1 MDDDLNVPAA
11 MGQVFAAIRD
21 INRLLDAG
29 TPEPEVRLQLRAL
42 VDEVDDVLGVL
53 PLVDRE
59 RAGVT
64 LTADDQDLLDRRAA
78 ARSGRAWEEA
88 DRLRTR
94 LLERGIIV
102 EDTAQGQRWKRR

>member
-11 MGQVFAAIRD
+11 IGQVFAAIRD

-29 TPEPEVRLQLRAL
+29 TPAPEVRLQLLDL
-42 VDEVDDVLGVL
+42 VGEVDDVLGVL

-59 RAGVT
+59 RAEIALT
-64 LTADDQDLLDRRAA
+64 LEDQGLLDRRAA
-78 ARSGRAWEEA
+78 ARTSRAWEEA

-94 LLERGIIV
+94 LLEHGIIV